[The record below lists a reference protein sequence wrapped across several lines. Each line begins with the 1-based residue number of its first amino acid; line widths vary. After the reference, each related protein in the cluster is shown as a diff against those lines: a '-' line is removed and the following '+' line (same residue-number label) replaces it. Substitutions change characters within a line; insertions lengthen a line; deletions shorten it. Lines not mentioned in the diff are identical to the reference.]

1 MNRFQIDAKFDPAG
15 DQPGA
20 IDALVQGV
28 EEGRKHQVLLGVTG
42 SGKTF
47 TVAHLVERVQR
58 PTIVMAHNKT
68 LAGQLYR
75 EFKELFPNNAV
86 EYFVSYYDYYTP
98 EAYVPTSD
106 TYVAKESHINDEI
119 DRLRHSAT
127 RAILERRDTLV
138 VASVSCIFGMGNPES
153 YRANLLEVSVGDKLS
168 PQEVLPRLVKMQ
180 YEREQFDFYRGCF
193 RLRGDVLEV
202 FPASEANRAV
212 RFSFW
217 GDTVERI
224 EEVDPL
230 TGQVLA
236 SIGRALI
243 LANTHYASPP
253 EVIQKAMDSI
263 KGELKGRLEEFHAL
277 GKPHYAERLEQR
289 TSYDLEML
297 EISGHC
303 SGIENYAR
311 YLDGRQPGEAP
322 WTLLDYF
329 PKDYLCIVDESHVS
343 LPQVTGMY
351 KGDRSR
357 KQTLVDYGFRLPS
370 ALDNR
375 PLTFEEWQGRSGQVV
390 YASATPGDWELK
402 QAGPAVVEQIVRP
415 TGLLDPVMEIRPAR
429 TQVDDLLPEIK
440 ARAKR
445 KERVLVATLT
455 KRMAEDLT
463 EYLRE
468 QGVSAAYLHSDIDTL
483 ERLELLYTL
492 RSGKYDVLVG
502 INLLREGLDLPE
514 VSLVAVLDADKEGFL
529 RAERSLIQVAGR
541 AARNVGGLVIL
552 YADKVTGSIAR
563 AMGET
568 DRRRVIQEAYNEE
581 HGITPKTI
589 EKPLLAMP
597 RLGEKKRPEKRG
609 RGKGD
614 WQADSLEDEIGRLRR
629 QMREAAKKLEFEA
642 AARLRDSIAELQE
655 MLLKN

>member
-1 MNRFQIDAKFDPAG
+1 MNRFQIDARFEPAG

-20 IDALVQGV
+20 IDGLVQNV
-28 EEGRKHQVLLGVTG
+28 KAGREHQVLLGVTG

-47 TVAHLVERVQR
+47 TVAQVVQKLQR
-58 PTIVMAHNKT
+58 PTIVIAHNKT

-86 EYFVSYYDYYTP
+86 EYFVSYYDYYLP

-153 YRANLLEVSVGDKLS
+153 YRGNLLEVSVGDKVS

-180 YEREQFDFYRGCF
+180 YEREQYDFYRGCF
-193 RLRGDVLEV
+193 RLRGEVLEV

-212 RFSFW
+212 RISFW
-217 GDTVERI
+217 GDTIEQI

-236 SIGRALI
+236 SLGRALI
-243 LANTHYASPP
+243 MANTHYASPP
-253 EVIQKAMDSI
+253 EVIEKAM
-263 KGELKGRLEEFHAL
+263 KGIRAELKGRLEEFHAL

-303 SGIENYAR
+303 AGIENYSR
-311 YLDGRQPGEAP
+311 YLDGRASGEAP

-329 PKDYLCIVDESHVS
+329 PKDYLCVVDESHVS
-343 LPQVTGMY
+343 LPQITGMY

-375 PLTFEEWQGRSGQVV
+375 PLTFEEWLERVGQVV
-390 YASATPGDWELK
+390 HASATPGEWELK
-402 QAGPAVVEQIVRP
+402 QAGSAVVEQIVRP

-440 ARAKR
+440 TRIER
-445 KERVLVATLT
+445 KERVLVGTLT

-468 QGVSAAYLHSDIDTL
+468 QGISAAYLHSDIDTL

-541 AARNVGGLVIL
+541 AARNVGGRVIL
-552 YADKVTGSIAR
+552 YADKMTGSIER
-563 AMGET
+563 AMSET
-568 DRRRVIQEAYNEE
+568 DRRREIQEAYNQE

-589 EKPLLAMP
+589 QKPLLSMP
-597 RLGEKKRPEKRG
+597 RIGDKKKEKKGRG
-609 RGKGD
+609 RGNWK
-614 WQADSLEDEIGRLRR
+614 ADSLEDEIGRLRK

>member
-1 MNRFQIDAKFDPAG
+1 MNRFQIEARFAPAG
-15 DQPGA
+15 DQPAA
-20 IDALVQGV
+20 IDALVKGV
-28 EEGRKHQVLLGVTG
+28 EAGSEHQVLLGVTG

-47 TVAHLVERVQR
+47 TVAHLVERLQR
-58 PTIVMAHNKT
+58 PTIVIAHNKT

-138 VASVSCIFGMGNPES
+138 VASVSCIFGMGNPNT
-153 YRANLLEVSVGDKLS
+153 YRANLLEVAVGDKLS

-180 YEREQFDFYRGCF
+180 YEREQYDFFRGCF

-202 FPASEANRAV
+202 FPASEANRAI
-212 RFSFW
+212 RISFW
-217 GDTVERI
+217 GETVESI

-236 SIGRALI
+236 PIGRAFI

-253 EVIQKAMDSI
+253 EVIEKAMKGI
-263 KGELKGRLEEFHAL
+263 RGELKGRLEEFHAM

-303 SGIENYAR
+303 AGIENYAR
-311 YLDGRQPGEAP
+311 YLDGRSSGEAP

-329 PKDYLCIVDESHVS
+329 PRDYLCVVDESHVS
-343 LPQVTGMY
+343 LPQITGMY

-375 PLTFEEWQGRSGQVV
+375 PLTFEEWQGRVGQVIH
-390 YASATPGDWELK
+390 ASATPGEWELK
-402 QAGPAVVEQIVRP
+402 RAGAGVVEQIVRP

-440 ARAKR
+440 ARVKR
-445 KERVLVATLT
+445 KERVLVGTLT
-455 KRMAEDLT
+455 KRMAEDMT
-463 EYLRE
+463 EFLRE
-468 QGVSAAYLHSDIDTL
+468 QGISAAYLHSDIDTL

-541 AARNVGGLVIL
+541 AARNVRGLVIL
-552 YADKVTGSIAR
+552 YADKITGSIER
-563 AMGET
+563 AMSET
-568 DRRRVIQEAYNEE
+568 VRRRAIQHAYNID
-581 HGITPKTI
+581 HDIRPTTI
-589 EKPLLAMP
+589 VKPLLSMP
-597 RLGEKKRPEKRG
+597 RIGEKKKEKRG
-609 RGKGD
+609 RKGD
-614 WQADSLEDEIGRLRR
+614 WRSDSLEDEIGRLRKK
-629 QMREAAKKLEFEA
+629 MREAAKQLEFEA

-655 MLLKN
+655 LLLKN

>member
-1 MNRFQIDAKFDPAG
+1 MNRFQINSSFEPAG
-15 DQPGA
+15 DQPVA
-20 IDALVQGV
+20 IDGLVRGLK
-28 EEGRKHQVLLGVTG
+28 EGCGHQVLLGVTG

-47 TVAHLVERVQR
+47 TAAHLVQAVQR
-58 PTIVMAHNKT
+58 PTIVIAHNKT

-138 VASVSCIFGMGNPES
+138 VASVSCIFGMGNPQA
-153 YRANLLEVSVGDKLS
+153 YRGNMLEVSVGDKIS

-180 YEREQFDFYRGCF
+180 YEREQYDFFRGCF

-212 RFSFW
+212 RISFW
-217 GDTVERI
+217 GETVEQI

-236 SIGRALI
+236 SIGKALI
-243 LANTHYASPP
+243 MANTHYASPP
-253 EVIQKAMDSI
+253 EVIEKAMQGIRS
-263 KGELKGRLEEFHAL
+263 ELKTRLEEFHAL

-303 SGIENYAR
+303 AGIENYSR

-343 LPQVTGMY
+343 LPQITGMY

-375 PLTFEEWQGRSGQVV
+375 PLTFEEWLGRVGQVV
-390 YASATPGDWELK
+390 HASATPGEWELK
-402 QAGPAVVEQIVRP
+402 QAGSAVVEQIVRP

-440 ARAKR
+440 KRVER
-445 KERVLVATLT
+445 KERVLVGTLT

-529 RAERSLIQVAGR
+529 RAERSLIQLAGR
-541 AARNVGGLVIL
+541 AARNVGGRVIL
-552 YADKVTGSIAR
+552 YADKKTGSMER
-563 AMGET
+563 AMAET
-568 DRRRVIQEAYNEE
+568 ERRREIQHAYNIE

-589 EKPLLAMP
+589 QKPLLSMP
-597 RLGEKKRPEKRG
+597 RIGDKKKEKKGRG
-609 RGKGD
+609 RGNWK
-614 WQADSLEDEIGRLRR
+614 ADSVEDEIGRLRK